1 MDNTKGSLILKALSP
16 DADEAQ
22 VIAYLEKRAK
32 SIPPEKIPQLL
43 KSLPVV
49 LSRNVAEE
57 TGQLVIG
64 RLSELGA
71 IALFLPAHEAE
82 RWDREGDASQLN
94 EEGYAIAKGGVK
106 APLNPTLEHL
116 KQINK
121 ELLIVL
127 SMLGIAWMLNYSLAS
142 QYLLLGLYT
151 LPAVVSA
158 YLFGRRQAVLTAFA
172 SILLVGLVN
181 YFNPGRFDS
190 VQFAGIGGDNQWY
203 HIISWGCIL
212 LVTAYTMGTLYER
225 NKLKMEELRQTYQ
238 GLLLILRHFIAQD
251 EEKENHCFRVSIY
264 ATRIASAMG
273 LEKEAIEDIRSA
285 ALLHDIGH
293 LKISRSILLKAA
305 RINRLP
311 SSLLGEQGL
320 DAHPLSGP
328 MGRILPMLIGQ
339 HTQPEPAINEEEPA
353 APPLGARI
361 LAVADAYDLLTTG
374 IDQQPPLLPPEAKA
388 KILADTDSG
397 FDANVVK
404 AFAAAV
410 DRLDLDLPNI
420 VL

>member
-1 MDNTKGSLILKALSP
+1 MDNNKGSLILKALSP
-16 DADEAQ
+16 EADAGQ
-22 VIAYLEKRAK
+22 ITAYLEKRAK
-32 SIPPEKIPQLL
+32 SIPPEKIPLLL

-57 TGQLVIG
+57 TGQLVVQ
-64 RLSELGA
+64 RLQELGA
-71 IALFLPAHEAE
+71 IALFLPAQEAVQE
-82 RWDREGDASQLN
+82 RLEDVDRESEGVSPVSPENREKQPPNPIMPQL
-94 EEGYAIAKGGVK
+94 
-106 APLNPTLEHL
+106 
-116 KQINK
+116 QQFNK

-127 SMLGIAWMLNYSLAS
+127 SMLSIAWMLNYSLAS

-151 LPAVVSA
+151 LPTVVSA

-172 SILLVGLVN
+172 AILLVGLVN
-181 YFNPGRFDS
+181 HYNPGRFDN
-190 VQFAGIGGDNQWY
+190 VQFAGIGGVNQWY

-225 NKLKMEELRQTYQ
+225 NKNKMEELRQTYQ

-251 EEKENHCFRVSIY
+251 EDKENHCIRVSIY

-273 LEKEAIEDIRSA
+273 MAKEEIEDIRSA

-305 RINRLP
+305 RINRPP
-311 SSLLGEQGL
+311 STSLKGQSQET
-320 DAHPLSGP
+320 HPLSGP

-339 HTQPEPAINEEEPA
+339 HALPEQA
-353 APPLGARI
+353 AMEGVVDPPLGARI
-361 LAVADAYDLLTTG
+361 LALADAYDILTTG
-374 IDQQPPLLPPEAKA
+374 SNQHPPLSPMEAKV
-388 KILADTDSG
+388 KLLADTDSG
-397 FDANVVK
+397 FDPSVVK
-404 AFAAAV
+404 VFAAAV
-410 DRLDLDLPNI
+410 DRLDLDLPSI